1 MSKVFAFWALL
12 GILMLSTLAVAPSG
26 AVASS
31 PSQQACEAGPDG
43 IVGTA
48 DDGVFSRD
56 GGHVS
61 CTYSTTS
68 HVGNSE
74 HSQTTDTTD
83 TESSNGTLNN
93 TPKHAEKNTCDG
105 PGGSTDKSAHCR

>member
-1 MSKVFAFWALL
+1 MSKVFAFWTLL
-12 GILMLSTLAVAPSG
+12 GVLMLSTLAVAPSG

-43 IVGTA
+43 DPSTTA
-48 DDGVFSRD
+48 DNGVFDRS
-56 GGHVS
+56 GGKVS

-68 HVGNSE
+68 HVGNSD

-93 TPKHAEKNTCDG
+93 TPKHQEKDTCDG
-105 PGGSTDKSAHCR
+105 PGGSTDKSNHC